1 MGTHPI
7 FESDFDCLTEQK
19 KMSEIVYAAGEGP
32 TTPRMKGA
40 PAQVELKK
48 TGMSR
53 AKTWTEE
60 AEENFRFQEAGF
72 LDGREFESLFPTH
85 QIARGESGHFKKPA
99 FSTVASTNLSFPRIR
114 LPGGKV
120 VASRSS
126 SAKTETGIISRR
138 IENWLRIIIW

>member
-7 FESDFDCLTEQK
+7 FESDFDCLTEHK

-72 LDGREFESLFPTH
+72 LDGREYESLFPTH
-85 QIARGESGHFKKPA
+85 QIARWESGRIKK
-99 FSTVASTNLSFPRIR
+99 LQR
-114 LPGGKV
+114 
-120 VASRSS
+120 
-126 SAKTETGIISRR
+126 KTETGIISRR
-138 IENWLRIIIW
+138 IE

>member
-72 LDGREFESLFPTH
+72 LDGREYESLFPTH
-85 QIARGESGHFKKPA
+85 QVDCPVGKWSHQEAPAQRRKLELFQEGSRIGEELSSGEN
-99 FSTVASTNLSFPRIR
+99 VQIRIIDP
-114 LPGGKV
+114 L
-120 VASRSS
+120 SS
-126 SAKTETGIISRR
+126 STP
-138 IENWLRIIIW
+138 NYYYYYYF